1 MSGTALDREEIITVL
16 RDLVAEL
23 RAAGEIAGIRLV
35 GGAALALRY
44 FDRGTTQDLDALHVH
59 PGSDE
64 AVAAAAERVARRHG
78 WNPHWLTFEVNNADA
93 IPILGRAVEWE
104 TIYDT
109 DGIVIQV
116 ASKEAMLAMKLRAN
130 RPGRDTRDIRLLLAL
145 CNIDTLE
152 QKCCTRSSTPAIC
165 LPIAQSGWSPPSSPA
180 NGRRCRPRRG
190 RSRSERKPARL
201 DPRTFIQHFPI
212 DRCGSCESFAS
223 AEVEHRMACRRCLDS
238 EWMLTALLPAGFM
251 IQPARFTHDRTGAAC
266 RPGVL

>member
-1 MSGTALDREEIITVL
+1 MPGTALDRDEIITGL

-64 AVAAAAERVARRHG
+64 SVAAAAERVANRHG
-78 WNPHWLTFEVNNADA
+78 WNAHWLSFEVTNADA
-93 IPILGRAVEWE
+93 IPTLGRAVEWE
-104 TIYDT
+104 TIYDK

-145 CNIDTLE
+145 CGIDTVE
-152 QKCCTRSSTPAIC
+152 QAEALYEEFYPGDLLTDRAERMVTAIIEGGPTPV
-165 LPIAQSGWSPPSSPA
+165 PPSP
-180 NGRRCRPRRG
+180 G
-190 RSRSERKPARL
+190 
-201 DPRTFIQHFPI
+201 PI
-212 DRCGSCESFAS
+212 
-223 AEVEHRMACRRCLDS
+223 EV
-238 EWMLTALLPAGFM
+238 
-251 IQPARFTHDRTGAAC
+251 
-266 RPGVL
+266 